1 MAQAKTFLAARF
13 DAAARIGLS
22 VISGPAA
29 TRQARHTGVYS
40 VLAGH
45 RVKMMT

>member
-1 MAQAKTFLAARF
+1 MVQAKVFLAARF
-13 DAAARIGLS
+13 DAAARLGLS
-22 VISGPAA
+22 VISGSSSI
-29 TRQARHTGVYS
+29 RQARLTGMYF